1 MLAIAAPA
9 GADVTDFIGQPIAS
23 VRLVLDGHETTDPAL
38 MRVVAVRS
46 GQPLSMRDVRE
57 TVLHLFATSRFADV
71 QVDAVRQGTGVAV
84 RFDLTAVRP
93 VSHIVFAG
101 SISEPGVDEGQLR
114 RVVTDRAGP
123 SPPLTRVDELS
134 RLVEAAL
141 RTRGYLHAKV
151 TSRADTNASDHTA
164 LVFTVE
170 AGARSVIGSID
181 VTGAAAATKDLQTQL
196 QVVSGAPFE
205 REAVMARVDKYVAGR
220 RKQGY
225 YEAKVTL
232 VDQPADGDR
241 VVNLTL
247 TVDPGRHV
255 SVVFAGDSFPGEKK
269 DLVPFER
276 EGSVDE
282 DLLEDSTARI
292 EDALKSQGYKD
303 ARAPHERAE
312 RDGEVVITFRVT
324 RGQQYRVSK
333 VTING
338 NASVPLTDLQPA
350 LTLREGQSFSQ
361 ASLDGEA
368 GSIEDIYRRSGFGA
382 AKADIGVVPQA
393 PVSGQV
399 VPVDIAFSIREGV
412 KTQVG
417 SVKVSGNASIPEA
430 TLVEGLRLQPGRP
443 FVIASLAAD
452 RDAILVRYLN
462 AGYESATVEAR
473 PEVNRERTQANVVYA
488 VREGPRVLV
497 DHILIVGPEHTDASI
512 VEKQLQLHEGDPLS
526 LDAVRDSQRRLQSL
540 GLYRNV
546 TISELRHGEENRR
559 DLLVSVEEGPS
570 TSVAYGGGFEIARRV
585 EISDTGTATE
595 RLDAAPRASFQ
606 ISRRNL
612 FGTNRSATF
621 FSSLTLHPQGTEQGN
636 SGVTEYRLVG
646 NFREP
651 QIFNT
656 RVDGLITLTTEQ
668 QFRSS
673 FNFRRKS
680 ATGEAT
686 RRFSKSISL
695 IGTYQLQKTEVY
707 DNRIT
712 DPADLSAIDRVFP
725 RVLLSS
731 FSLSVL
737 RDTRNDQIAP
747 THGEYFSAYGQ
758 IAARAIGSQVGFIKS
773 FFRASTFQLLPHSRG
788 IVLAGNAF
796 LGVATGFPQQDATG
810 LTIVDENGQP
820 VRDLPQSERF
830 YAGGDTT
837 MRGFTLD
844 QLGVHHTPAQAGDT
858 IDDKGFPL
866 GGNSELLF
874 NVELRVPV
882 WRQLEMHGFIDTGNV
897 FKRAIDLDLG
907 QFRTAYGVGVLY
919 KSPVGPIRFD
929 LGFKV
934 HPQPG
939 ESLTAFFVTFGQAF

>member
-1 MLAIAAPA
+1 MLAIAASA
-9 GADVTDFIGQPIAS
+9 RAEVADFLGQPIAS
-23 VRLVLDGHETTDPAL
+23 VRLVLDGRETTDPAL

-46 GQPLSMRDVRE
+46 GQVLSMRDVRE
-57 TVLHLFATSRFADV
+57 TVLHLFAMGRFDDV
-71 QVDAVRQGTGVAV
+71 RVDAVRQGTGVAL
-84 RFDLTAVRP
+84 RFDLAAVRP
-93 VSHIVFAG
+93 VSEITFAG
-101 SISEPGVDEGQLR
+101 GVHEPGVDEGQLR

-123 SPPLTRVDELS
+123 SPPLARVDELS

-141 RTRGYLHAKV
+141 RTRGYLHARV
-151 TSRADTNASDHTA
+151 TTRADTSASNHTT
-164 LVFTVE
+164 LVFVVD
-170 AGARSVIGSID
+170 AGARAVIGTVNI
-181 VTGAAAATKDLQTQL
+181 TGPAAATGELQRQL
-196 QVVSGAPFE
+196 QIVAGAPFE
-205 REAVMARVDKYVAGR
+205 RDALMARVDKYVAGR

-225 YEAKVTL
+225 FEAKVML

-241 VVNLTL
+241 VNLTL

-255 SVVFAGDSFPGEKK
+255 TVVFAGDSFPGEKR

-282 DLLEDSTARI
+282 DLLEDSTARL
-292 EDALKSQGYKD
+292 EDALKSLGYKD

-312 RDGEVVITFRVT
+312 RDGELVITFRVA
-324 RGQQYRVSK
+324 RGQQYRIAR
-333 VTING
+333 VTIDG
-338 NASVPLTDLQPA
+338 NAAVPLADLQPG
-350 LTLREGQSFSQ
+350 LRLREGQPFSQ
-361 ASLDGEA
+361 AALESEA
-368 GSIEDIYRRSGFGA
+368 ASIEDVYRRSGFGA

-399 VPVDIAFSIREGV
+399 PVVITFSIHEGTR
-412 KTQVG
+412 TQVG
-417 SVKVSGNASIPEA
+417 SVTVSGSTAIPEA
-430 TLVEGLRLQPGRP
+430 TLLKDLRLQPGRP

-473 PEVNRERTQANVVYA
+473 PPELNRDRTVANVSYA
-488 VREGPRVLV
+488 VREGPQILV
-497 DHILIVGPEHTDASI
+497 DHVLIVGPEHTDASI
-512 VEKQLQLHEGDPLS
+512 VEKQLQLHPGDPLS
-526 LDAVRDSQRRLQSL
+526 RDAVADSQRRLQSL

-570 TSVAYGGGFEIARRV
+570 TSVAYGGGFEVARRV
-585 EISDTGTATE
+585 ETSDTGEAVE

-621 FSSLTLHPQGTEQGN
+621 FSSLTLHPQGTAQGAN
-636 SGVTEYRLVG
+636 GVTEYRVVG
-646 NFREP
+646 TFREP

-680 ATGEAT
+680 ATAEAT
-686 RRFSKSISL
+686 RRFGKGVSL

-707 DNRIT
+707 DNQIT
-712 DPADLSAIDRVFP
+712 DLADLSAIDRVFP
-725 RVLLSS
+725 NVLLSS
-731 FSLSVL
+731 FSLTVL
-737 RDTRNDQIAP
+737 RDTRNDQISP
-747 THGEYFSAYGQ
+747 TRGEFFSAYGQ
-758 IAARAIGSQVGFIKS
+758 LAARALGGQVGFVKS
-773 FFRASTFQLLPHSRG
+773 FFRASAFRPLPGTNRV
-788 IVLAGNAF
+788 VLAANAS
-796 LGVATGFPQQDATG
+796 LGLATGFPQQDASG
-810 LTIVDENGQP
+810 NTIVDENGQP

-837 MRGFTLD
+837 MRGFSLD
-844 QLGVHHTPAQAGDT
+844 LLGIRHTPPQPNDT
-858 IDDKGFPL
+858 IDINGFPL
-866 GGNSELLF
+866 GGNTESVF
-874 NVELRVPV
+874 NFEVRVAT
-882 WRQLEMHGFIDTGNV
+882 WRGLETHGFVDTGNV
-897 FKRAIDLDLG
+897 FKRALDLDFT